1 MAKTVLTVLLVIS
14 GFLAGAWNSGGS
26 THNALPP
33 GYKMVLESRGVARQ
47 GGEQERG
54 GNCDNN
60 CHITGKWCP
69 YGTWLCRTA
78 PDPSFGCIKD
88 TTCDCY
94 TTCSQG

>member
-54 GNCDNN
+54 GTVI
-60 CHITGKWCP
+60 ITAI
-69 YGTWLCRTA
+69 LLTA
-78 PDPSFGCIKD
+78 TPLAHRDEE
-88 TTCDCY
+88 
-94 TTCSQG
+94 